1 VAVACFDDI
10 ELAAYLCPFLTVLAQ
25 PATTYGAI
33 ATELLIDRIRGTAPE
48 ERQVVILPGELIVRE
63 STVG

>member
-10 ELAAYLCPFLTVLAQ
+10 ELAAYLCPFLTVMAQ
-25 PATTYGAI
+25 PATSYGTL
-33 ATELLIDRIRGTAPE
+33 ATELLLQRIQGTAPGE
-48 ERQVVILPGELIVRE
+48 PQSIILPGELIVRE